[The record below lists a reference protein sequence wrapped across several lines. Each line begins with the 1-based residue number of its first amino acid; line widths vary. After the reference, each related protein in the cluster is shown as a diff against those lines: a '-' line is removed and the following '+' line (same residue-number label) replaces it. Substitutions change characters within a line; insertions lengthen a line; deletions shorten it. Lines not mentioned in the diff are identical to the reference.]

1 MLRWALIFLVVAVL
15 AYALGMGGVAGLSMD
30 IAQILAILFVVLA
43 VGSFLLHMFRG
54 GRGTRV

>member
-1 MLRWALIFLVVAVL
+1 MLRWALIFLVVAVI

-30 IAQILAILFVVLA
+30 IAQILAIVFVVLA

-54 GRGTRV
+54 RGTRV